1 MPKAKSAAV
10 KSGHQTKAEKKA
22 RLDAEAKL
30 RGESVETLNPPEYL
44 NARQK
49 EIFQQVFELL
59 KPTKI
64 LNAGDVY
71 MLTNLAISIE
81 RKECMDDMINNSPDL
96 MASANFMASRERY
109 EKSYLRCCA
118 ELCLSPAA
126 RAKMGLMAA
135 QGNQDAN
142 DPLENAMNG
151 GGGKSD

>member
-1 MPKAKSAAV
+1 
-10 KSGHQTKAEKKA
+10 
-22 RLDAEAKL
+22 
-30 RGESVETLNPPEYL
+30 
-44 NARQK
+44 
-49 EIFQQVFELL
+49 
-59 KPTKI
+59 
-64 LNAGDVY
+64 

>member
-10 KSGHQTKAEKKA
+10 KSGHQTKAEKAA
-22 RLDAEAKL
+22 RLDAEEQL
-30 RGESVETLNPPEYL
+30 RGDAVDTLEPPEYL
-44 NARQK
+44 NDRQRQ
-49 EIFQQVFELL
+49 IFREVFALL

-81 RKECMDDMINNSPDL
+81 RKECMDDMINGKPEL
-96 MASANFMASRERY
+96 MARANFMASRERY

-135 QGNQDAN
+135 QGKADAD
-142 DPLENAMNG
+142 DPLATAMNG
-151 GGGKSD
+151 GADK

>member
-10 KSGHQTKAEKKA
+10 KSGHQTKAEKNA
-22 RLDAEAKL
+22 RLEAEAQL
-30 RGESVETLNPPEYL
+30 RGDSVEALEPPEYL
-44 NARQK
+44 NDRQRQ
-49 EIFQQVFELL
+49 IFCEVFALL

-81 RKECMDDMINNSPDL
+81 RKECMDGMINDKPEL

-118 ELCLSPAA
+118 ELCLSPAS
-126 RAKMGLMAA
+126 RAKMGLIAA
-135 QGNQDAN
+135 RGQSDAD
-142 DPLENAMNG
+142 DPLMSAMKG
-151 GGGKSD
+151 DVGK

>member
-10 KSGHQTKAEKKA
+10 KSGHQTKAEKAA
-22 RLDAEAKL
+22 RLDAEEQL
-30 RGESVETLNPPEYL
+30 RGDAVDTLEPPEYL
-44 NARQK
+44 NDRQRH
-49 EIFQQVFELL
+49 IFHEVLALL

-81 RKECMDDMINNSPDL
+81 RKECMDDMINGKPEL

-135 QGNQDAN
+135 QGKADAD
-142 DPLENAMNG
+142 DPLATAMNG
-151 GGGKSD
+151 GADK